1 MVVNHPGVYFVLPKI
16 RFSILAI
23 AAGFAMNVSAGSAAV
38 AETFEITVKNLTYAQ
53 IFSPPVAV
61 AHSRRLRVFEAGE
74 PAGSGLEILAEDGTP
89 GPLVNEL
96 ITAGADVA
104 VNGDASPAPVLP
116 GESAT
121 FRVTA
126 RGANRRISVVG
137 MLITT
142 NDAFF
147 GLNSARTPER
157 QSRTVRVVAYDAGTE
172 VNDES
177 CAHIP
182 GPPCGNAG
190 NEDGEPG
197 EIGVPENGVVHIH
210 RGIHSDTEGVNS
222 VTAAR
227 DDWRNPVAEI
237 TIRRISPRYRY

>member
-1 MVVNHPGVYFVLPKI
+1 MHNDEVVQKCDGSKSSRGVLRVTKNSLF
-16 RFSILAI
+16 FSRYR
-23 AAGFAMNVSAGSAAV
+23 GWVRNERSAGSAAV

-74 PAGSGLEILAEDGTP
+74 PAGPGLEILAEDGTP
-89 GPLVNEL
+89 GPLMNEL

-210 RGIHSDTEGVNS
+210 LVF
-222 VTAAR
+222 TA
-227 DDWRNPVAEI
+227 
-237 TIRRISPRYRY
+237 IRTA